1 MRQPAS
7 TSRPASVGE
16 IPAMPTSVPIEQ
28 RIAVVI
34 GSTRPTRICADIAAW
49 TCDAIQDGS
58 ELAYELLDL
67 AQINLPFLDEPL
79 KAALHQYE
87 HEHTRSWSRLVQSY
101 DGFLFVFPQYN
112 WGYPAVLKNA
122 LDYLYE
128 EWHDKPASFL
138 TYGTRG
144 GNKAADQ
151 FTSVMH
157 GLHMR
162 VTDDHVEAVITDED
176 VDGDWQLKD
185 VHTTLFPVRTR
196 LAAIDFQLTE
206 ALEDA
211 Q

>member
-1 MRQPAS
+1 
-7 TSRPASVGE
+7 
-16 IPAMPTSVPIEQ
+16 MPGSALCALVPQ

-49 TCDAIQDGS
+49 TREAIQDGS
-58 ELAYELLDL
+58 ELAYELIDL
-67 AQINLPFLDEPL
+67 AQVNLPFLDEPL
-79 KAALHQYE
+79 KAALHEYE
-87 HEHTRSWSRLVQSY
+87 HEHTRIWSRLVQSY

-112 WGYPAVLKNA
+112 WGYPGVLKNA

-151 FTSVMH
+151 FTTVMH

-196 LAAIDFQLTE
+196 LAAIDFQLTA
-206 ALEDA
+206 ALEDT